1 VARQSLIVAGAAIA
15 AWLIAGLLITRT
27 GAARLPAMPDR
38 ALLTTA
44 VADQIAAADSAARTN
59 PTSAAVVGE
68 LGIVYHASL
77 RPVEAQQAYALAEAL
92 DSENWRWAYYRGL
105 LFEEHGDQ
113 AAALD
118 AFARVAARAPG
129 YGLVHFHIAEI
140 QFKLVH
146 LDEAAAA
153 YGAARDARPES
164 ADGEAAAGRP
174 ARRGLP
180 LSDHASFGLARIA
193 QANPAARTRAYSP
206 PVDPL
211 LDNVVARSLHT
222 DLLLKHAA
230 LAARAG
236 DTAWREW
243 LTRRALSA
251 NPRGFDVL
259 LEMSSMLQAAG
270 KHTEALSFLQQC
282 EEVAPGDHH
291 TLVAQG
297 KSLTELGRLDEAER
311 VLRRA
316 VRVRDAAAEYNL
328 GNVLDRMDRWDE
340 ARAHYE
346 QALAIDPF
354 HARAMNNLA
363 IGLDQRGQTADA
375 IRLFNRALQAAP
387 DNAEFSSNLG
397 TALMGAGRLDE
408 ALTVLDAAIGLD
420 ATFANAHNNRGIALA
435 RLQRLGEA
443 RQSFEKALQLDPG
456 HSDARRNLAAITSK

>member
-1 VARQSLIVAGAAIA
+1 VAAIA
-15 AWLIAGLLITRT
+15 AWLIGGMLIARM

-38 ALLTTA
+38 ALFTAA
-44 VADQIAAADSAARTN
+44 VADQIAAADAAARAN
-59 PTSAAVVGE
+59 PTSAAVVGD

-92 DSENWRWAYYRGL
+92 DSNNWRWTYYRGL

-113 AAALD
+113 TAALE
-118 AFARVAARAPG
+118 AFTRVAARAPE
-129 YGLVHFHIAEI
+129 YGLAHFHIAEI
-140 QFKLVH
+140 HFKSVH

-153 YGAARDARPES
+153 YRAARAAPPAS
-164 ADGEAAAGRP
+164 ADAEASAGLPRRRGRP
-174 ARRGLP
+174 
-180 LSDHASFGLARIA
+180 LSEYANFGLARAA
-193 QANPAARTRAYSP
+193 QSKLPERARAYSP
-206 PVDPL
+206 PIDPL
-211 LDNVVARSLHT
+211 LDNVIARALHT

-230 LAARAG
+230 LAARSG
-236 DTAWREW
+236 DTEWREW
-243 LTRRALSA
+243 LARRAHSA
-251 NPRGFDVL
+251 NPRSFDVL

-270 KHTEALSFLQQC
+270 KHAEALSFLQQC

-328 GNVLDRMDRWDE
+328 GNVFDRMDRWDE
-340 ARAHYE
+340 ARTHYE

-363 IGLDQRGQTADA
+363 IGLDQRGQSADA

-387 DNAEFSSNLG
+387 DNAEFYSNLG
-397 TALMGAGRLDE
+397 TALIGAGRLND
-408 ALTVLDAAIGLD
+408 ALAALDTAIGLD
-420 ATFANAHNNRGIALA
+420 ATLANAHNNRGIALA
-435 RLQRLGEA
+435 RLQRFDEA
-443 RQSFEKALQLDPG
+443 RRSFEKTLQLDPG
-456 HSDARRNLAAITSK
+456 HADARRNLAAVKSR